1 MVLILPTDSV
11 DEHPALAQGA
21 GTAKRLEAAIVQ
33 ALYKTVIVVGVLCW
47 AILRQEKM
55 VIESQKKIED
65 LGVQRPLLQLLTLLC
80 SIRVLISSP
89 VASPFSTPGHDC
101 ISTEGKKGVGMCR
114 LDEIHSPNAFIV
126 GFTLLAKLTFL
137 SKERAHV
144 RCQEM
149 EIYILALMNV
159 CFG

>member
-1 MVLILPTDSV
+1 M

-21 GTAKRLEAAIVQ
+21 GTAKGLEAAIVQ

-47 AILRQEKM
+47 AVLRQEKM

-65 LGVQRPLLQLLTLLC
+65 LGVQCPLPQLLTLLL

-89 VASPFSTPGHDC
+89 VTSPFSTPGCDC
-101 ISTEGKKGVGMCR
+101 IPTEGKKGVGMCR

>member
-1 MVLILPTDSV
+1 M

-21 GTAKRLEAAIVQ
+21 GTAKGLEAAIVQ

-47 AILRQEKM
+47 AVLRQEKM

-65 LGVQRPLLQLLTLLC
+65 LGVQCPLPQLLTLLL

-89 VASPFSTPGHDC
+89 VTSPFSTPGRDC
-101 ISTEGKKGVGMCR
+101 IPTEGKKGVGMCR
-114 LDEIHSPNAFIV
+114 LDENHSPNAFIV